1 MMRVIFNS
9 LEEVVNFIKS
19 SNRIAMEECSEEM
32 KRILEKQMHDEIT
45 GFSGQ
50 MFDSVVSHSTNNIAE
65 VGFEDTGD
73 WTSLITGESV
83 GNPIKFTEAGTTWGK
98 DATNI
103 MASATETCENEIPI
117 EYKNIMNSLGIPVR

>member
-1 MMRVIFNS
+1 MIFNS
-9 LEEVVNFIKS
+9 LDEAVNFIKS
-19 SNRIAMEECSEEM
+19 SNRVAMEECSEEM
-32 KRILEKQMHDEIT
+32 KMILEKQMHDEII

-50 MFDSVVSHSTNNIAE
+50 MFDSVVSHSTNNTAE
-65 VGFEDTGD
+65 AGFEDTGH

-103 MASATETCENEIPI
+103 MINATETCENEIPR
-117 EYKNIMNSLGIPVR
+117 EYKSIMNRLGVPIK